1 MMLMGDSNVCT
12 RHSHEPWGVQSAPRV
27 SCSLHH
33 NDEGPGAWS
42 WVLQALWSA
51 RKLLVMP
58 KRESSPQD
66 TASPSFRVGRDRLT
80 WAITSLRMFHC
91 LTLPKNDS
99 RSPVEI
105 RPLYNNSP
113 PHICFSFVAVIK
125 NWNYLLAFFFKM
137 FFKWKFEN
145 NYRRKQSNTLPS
157 CTHHPASTIANSGSV
172 FFHLYLDSLP
182 TPILIWGI
190 TSFHL

>member
-33 NDEGPGAWS
+33 NDKGPGAWS

-113 PHICFSFVAVIK
+113 PHICFSFVAVTK
-125 NWNYLLAFFFKM
+125 NWNYLLAFFLRCFLNGNLRTITE
-137 FFKWKFEN
+137 EN
-145 NYRRKQSNTLPS
+145 RVIHCPHVPITQLQQ
-157 CTHHPASTIANSGSV
+157 
-172 FFHLYLDSLP
+172 LP
-182 TPILIWGI
+182 TQGQSFFTSIW
-190 TSFHL
+190 THYPLLY